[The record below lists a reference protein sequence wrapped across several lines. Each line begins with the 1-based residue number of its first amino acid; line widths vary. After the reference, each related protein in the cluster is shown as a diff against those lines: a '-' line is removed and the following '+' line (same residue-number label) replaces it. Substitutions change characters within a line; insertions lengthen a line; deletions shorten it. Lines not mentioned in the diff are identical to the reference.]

1 MKEYVYMSK
10 KIKTI
15 KTIIALF
22 CICLLF
28 CTSISIQVKGAEV
41 DLEAVVNE
49 AYAFI
54 KDTYVNGSSNFITA
68 ETAKGAG
75 TSTMDWLVIALSRL
89 GMKDDYS
96 LYLEKLTDYVTT
108 KYKEEGGL
116 SNVKA
121 TEYHR
126 IALAILACNG
136 NPRCVGEDKIDL
148 IKDGVYDRNKVA
160 PLDTQGINGEIWALI
175 AVDAGN
181 YQIPEEAYYTRDK
194 IISSIISKQ
203 RADGSF
209 GLIEGKTDADITAM
223 AVTALST
230 YYDSDK
236 TYDIEDKNTKEV
248 RKIKV
253 KAVVDK
259 ALEAL
264 SNLQLALGDYASEDI
279 ANASSTS
286 QVIIA
291 LTSLNIDILKA
302 DGFIKEGNNL
312 LDGLMKYKMD
322 NGSFYRKN
330 GNENLSD
337 IIETEQALLAVGAIV
352 RQGENKGRLYDF
364 SSELVKNTEDTKTED
379 NNIIIYGCL
388 AGIVILFIIST
399 VVFAKRKKS
408 IQEN

>member
-10 KIKTI
+10 KFKR
-15 KTIIALF
+15 IIALF
-22 CICLLF
+22 CICVLF
-28 CTSISIQVKGAEV
+28 CASISIQVKGAEV
-41 DLEAVVNE
+41 DLEAIGSE

-54 KDTYVNGSSNFITA
+54 KDNYANGSSEFITA

-89 GMKDDYS
+89 GIQDNYS

-116 SNVKA
+116 SDVKA

-160 PLDTQGINGEIWALI
+160 PLDAQGINGEIWALI
-175 AVDAGN
+175 TVDAGN
-181 YQIPEEAYYTRDK
+181 YQIPDDAYYTRDK

-203 RADGSF
+203 MADGSF
-209 GLIEGKTDADITAM
+209 GLIENKTDADITAM

-230 YYDSDK
+230 YYDSEK
-236 TYDIEDKNTKEV
+236 TYDIEDENTKEV
-248 RKIKV
+248 RKVKV
-253 KAVVDK
+253 KTVVDK

-264 SNLQLALGDYASEDI
+264 SNLQLASGDYASEDI

-302 DGFIKEGNNL
+302 DDFIKEGNNL

-322 NGSFYRKN
+322 NGSFYRDN

-337 IIETEQALLAVGAIV
+337 IIETEQALLAVAAIV
-352 RQGENKGRLYDF
+352 RQNENKGRLYDF
-364 SSELVKNTEDTKTED
+364 SGQSVKSTEGTKTE
-379 NNIIIYGCL
+379 NNYIVIYICV
-388 AGIVILFIIST
+388 AGIVILFIIGA
-399 VVFAKRKKS
+399 VVFIKRKKP